1 MASSNEIWLKV
12 KGWFEDKISNQV
24 HSALGKVT
32 AATKGVAKGMM
43 GLSGILGGMGGTVGK
58 VTGALNGMIAGFTAL
73 GPVGA
78 VLAGV
83 SVAIGWI
90 QSKAERAAEALKKLS
105 EDRLEA
111 MHKRLAR
118 IRADEID
125 KLDRKI
131 EKAADSASRAAAA
144 FDAMANA
151 YLKVARAK
159 DETAAAGDA
168 AELAQMSREKQE
180 AMAGASTA
188 DETALIGA
196 GHDILIAQA
205 KLAETENRH
214 AEAVERA
221 TKQAEDDAKRAA
233 DAEKAERDA
242 KRALAEAKK
251 KAKEAENLEEVD
263 PDFLRTRKRQLR
275 TAEKNAADA
284 TNRRIAAQA
293 QEEASAEALKAAE
306 LRRAAALDEAS
317 ANVTQAQQTEADL
330 TLKQMKAAQAEYAKL
345 QLEAERKAAKDRQEA
360 EKRATEARK
369 QEADAIRRSISEQDR
384 SRSFFESELTK
395 ATQNLTNAWHLY
407 RDKSAMQ
414 AVMDEEKAQK
424 EAEKAWVKDFASL
437 RNRRRDWR
445 TAENLNVDDRAVRE
459 VALAK
464 ERKDQ
469 AERALVEIA
478 ENTRQTKERLES
490 LLTMK
495 GGE

>member
-1 MASSNEIWLKV
+1 MANTNEIWLKV

-78 VLAGV
+78 VLAGI

-90 QSKAERAAEALKKLS
+90 QSRAERANEALKKLA

-111 MHKRLAR
+111 MHKRLAK
-118 IRADEID
+118 IRADEIE
-125 KLDRKI
+125 KLDNQI
-131 EKAADSASRAAAA
+131 SKAADDASRAAAA

-159 DETAAAGDA
+159 DETAAAGDD
-168 AELAQMSREKQE
+168 AEIARLSREKQE
-180 AMAGASTA
+180 AMAAQPDSNAS
-188 DETALIGA
+188 ALTGA
-196 GHDILIAQA
+196 GYDVAIAER
-205 KLAETENRH
+205 KLAAVKDRQ
-214 AEAVERA
+214 AEAVARA
-221 TKQAEDDAKRAA
+221 TAQAEDDAKRAT

-242 KRALAEAKK
+242 KRALAEAKT

-263 PDFLRTRKRQLR
+263 PDFLRTRQRQLR

-317 ANVTQAQQTEADL
+317 AAVTSAQQTEADL
-330 TLKQMKAAQAEYAKL
+330 YLKQQKEAEAEYVKL
-345 QLEAERKAAKDRQEA
+345 QLEAERNAAKELRDAEKAAA
-360 EKRATEARK
+360 EARK
-369 QEADAIRRSISEQDR
+369 REAESIRASIAEQER
-384 SRSFFESELTK
+384 SRSLLEAQLSQ
-395 ATQNLTNAWHLY
+395 ATQDLSNAWHLY
-407 RDKSAMQ
+407 RDKAAMQ
-414 AVMDEEKAQK
+414 AVMDEERAQK
-424 EAEKAWVKDFASL
+424 AAEAAWEKDFRRL
-437 RNRRRDWR
+437 RDRRRDWR

-464 ERKDQ
+464 ERKEES
-469 AERALVEIA
+469 ERALREIA
-478 ENTRQTKERLES
+478 QNTRQTKEQLES

-495 GGE
+495 GGD